1 MLYIY
6 KEGSGSAVG
15 ELVTVLQSAQNI
27 TITEEIN
34 GERSLSFDL
43 PYGDFKADYIK
54 INTLVKCDFNDQ
66 IYRVEKITVNKQNP
80 PTISAYCQH
89 IFFDSKK
96 IFVPSWE
103 AEIGQYANAIFTEIW
118 ENTDF
123 ITLSDGEAASLG
135 MTLTSTYT
143 DLEEQ
148 NKTTPYDLTNA
159 LIDVISQG
167 ELYIN
172 NKHIALVDEIGAGY
186 SPLVLDITKNIDNL
200 TIDTDTSSLVTRL
213 YAFGKNNLD
222 LATDYGL
229 MYIDSPNIG
238 KYGVIE
244 GYQDFSAI
252 SDVEML
258 KARADWMFDSQ
269 NQNRIDVPYVTI
281 SGKFIDMYPLDN
293 GFQRPHLGQR
303 VQVEGY
309 DNQRIIKIVWKPQT
323 PYDTEITIGQVKKDL
338 FYYFKRFNNTTEEY
352 NASAKDPTLNPAIH
366 NTIVEVTK
374 QEVVAADVIEA
385 SAAFIDDLQV
395 ERIQTNL
402 QQFICTPNLTVPNDV
417 AKWTDEEHT
426 YKAQSNTNIRGYI
439 KMEGLSQQFI
449 EAHLVQPSDYNKLT
463 SSEVQPLTVNGRQL
477 YFTSISGAQAFQ
489 YLTFVAPKTKYPNL
503 TSEQEAMYVVQIRK
517 TEAEYIKMEQ
527 VFAWSNTDNTYYVK
541 TIFGTG
547 DENGNGR
554 YYFVKD
560 ADSGRFVYLSRVDG
574 KEYGIAEK
582 DDGTYQVS
590 GDALTKIYPM
600 AVVNDI
606 SQADTLP
613 TGSIVFLGAVGGD

>member
-34 GERSLSFDL
+34 GERNLSFDL
-43 PYGDFKADYIK
+43 PYGDSKTDYVK
-54 INTLVKCDFNDQ
+54 INTLVKCNFNDQ

-80 PTISAYCQH
+80 PTISVYCQH
-89 IFFDSKK
+89 IIFDSKK
-96 IFVPSWE
+96 TFIPTFE
-103 AEIGQYANAIFTEIW
+103 RTAGQYANAIFADIW
-118 ENTDF
+118 ANTDF
-123 ITLSDGEAASLG
+123 VVMSDSEIAAQG
-135 MTLTSTYT
+135 MAAVSTYT
-143 DLEEQ
+143 DTDQ
-148 NKTTPYDLTNA
+148 QDKTTPYDLTTY
-159 LIDVISQG
+159 LIENINQG
-167 ELYIN
+167 EFYID
-172 NKHIALVDEIGAGY
+172 NKRIALVDEIGAKY
-186 SPLVLDITKNIDNL
+186 NALVLDITKNMENI
-200 TIDTDTSSLVTRL
+200 TIETDVSTLITRL
-213 YAFGKNNLD
+213 YPFGKTNGD
-222 LATDYGL
+222 LNDYLGVP
-229 MYIDSPNIG
+229 YIDSPNIG
-238 KYGVIE
+238 KYGTIE
-244 GYQDFSAI
+244 GYMDFPTVTDA
-252 SDVEML
+252 EML
-258 KARADWMFDSQ
+258 YERASWCFDSQ

-281 SGKFIDMYPLDN
+281 SGKFIDMYPIDN

-352 NASAKDPTLNPAIH
+352 NASAKDPTINPAIH

-590 GDALTKIYPM
+590 GDVLTKIYPM

-613 TGSIVFLGAVGGD
+613 TGSIVFLGAIGGG

>member
-15 ELVTVLQSAQNI
+15 ELITVLQSAQNI

-123 ITLSDGEAASLG
+123 ITLSDSEAASLG

-159 LIDVISQG
+159 LIDIISQG
-167 ELYIN
+167 ELYID
-172 NKHIALVDEIGAGY
+172 NKHISLVDEIGAGY

-238 KYGVIE
+238 KYGIIE

-281 SGKFIDMYPLDN
+281 SGKFIDMSPIDN

-303 VQVEGY
+303 VQIEGY

-338 FYYFKRFNNTTEEY
+338 FYYFKRFNNTVEEY
-352 NASAKDPTLNPAIH
+352 NASAKDPTLNPAIN

-385 SAAFIDDLQV
+385 SAAFIEDLQV

-402 QQFICTPNLTVPNDV
+402 QQFICTPNLTNTNN
-417 AKWTDEEHT
+417 AIQWTDTEHT
-426 YKAQSNTNIRGYI
+426 YKAQNNSNIRGYI

-449 EAHLVQPSDYNKLT
+449 EAHLVQPTDYNKLT
-463 SSEVQPLTVNGRQL
+463 SAEVQPLTVNGRQL
-477 YFTSISGAQAFQ
+477 YFTSISGAQAFL
-489 YLTFVAPKTKYPNL
+489 YLTFTAPKTKYPNL
-503 TSEQEAMYVVQIRK
+503 TSEQEAMYIVQIRK

-527 VFAWSNTDNTYYVK
+527 VFEWNNTDNTYYVK

-547 DENGNGR
+547 DINGYGK

-560 ADSGRFVYLSRVDG
+560 AESGRFVYTSRTDG

-582 DDGTYQVS
+582 DDGTYLVT
-590 GDALTKIYPM
+590 GDNLTKVYPT
-600 AVVNDI
+600 AVVSNI
-606 SQADTLP
+606 SEAETLP
-613 TGSIVFLGAVGGD
+613 VGTIVFLGAVT